1 MGIREAR
8 MTRSGKFLFDAV
20 YSLSNILAGCAF
32 ATLCISVGVQVVSRY
47 IFNMSFG
54 WAEEFPLFIF
64 LWVCFIAAAAAYR
77 QNSHLGVSLVFE
89 RLPSRFCKVARYFEL
104 FLTLAF
110 FFVIFYYESDVAFS
124 LSSSFVVLKF
134 PKIYYFIGIPV
145 GALIFM
151 IFALEKI
158 IKQFQS
164 DFGKNRKLT
173 KDSDPENA

>member
-1 MGIREAR
+1 MNRA
-8 MTRSGKFLFDAV
+8 GKFFFDKV
-20 YSLSNILAGCAF
+20 YFLSNILAGCAF
-32 ATLCISVGVQVVSRY
+32 AALCISVGVQVASRY
-47 IFNMSFG
+47 VFNVSFA

-77 QNSHLGVSLVFE
+77 QDGHLGVSLVFD
-89 RLPSRFCKVARYFEL
+89 RLPLRFRKVARYLEL

-151 IFALEKI
+151 IFVLEKI
-158 IKQFQS
+158 INQLQA
-164 DFGKNRKLT
+164 DFGKGRYLKQEN
-173 KDSDPENA
+173 DPAKA

>member
-1 MGIREAR
+1 
-8 MTRSGKFLFDAV
+8 MTRGGKFFFDKV
-20 YSLSNILAGCAF
+20 FSLSNILAGCAF
-32 ATLCISVGVQVVSRY
+32 ATLCISVGVQVASRY
-47 IFNMSFG
+47 VFNVSFG

-64 LWVCFIAAAAAYR
+64 LWVCFLAAATAYR
-77 QNSHLGVSLVFE
+77 QDGHLGVSLVFD
-89 RLPSRFCKVARYFEL
+89 RMPSRFRKVARYFEL

-151 IFALEKI
+151 VFVIEKI
-158 IKQFQS
+158 INQFQT
-164 DFGKNRKLT
+164 DFGKNRSLK
-173 KDSDPENA
+173 KDNDPENT

>member
-1 MGIREAR
+1 MNRG
-8 MTRSGKFLFDAV
+8 GKFLFDKV
-20 YSLSNILAGCAF
+20 YSFSNILAGCAF
-32 ATLCISVGVQVVSRY
+32 ATLCISVGVQVASRY
-47 IFNMSFG
+47 VFNVSFG

-77 QNSHLGVSLVFE
+77 QDSHLGVSLVFD
-89 RLPSRFCKVARYFEL
+89 RLPRGFRKTARYVEL

-110 FFVIFYYESDVAFS
+110 FFVIFYFESDVALS

-151 IFALEKI
+151 VFVIEKI
-158 IKQFQS
+158 INQLQT
-164 DFGKNRKLT
+164 DFGKNRTLK
-173 KDSDPENA
+173 KADDPVKA